1 MRNKD
6 HSNSAS
12 GPDYFGF
19 TSSTIAKLI
28 QDLPNA
34 DKCKN
39 YRWQKVIINIKIYI
53 HNTIRININDIN
65 NFSILLILLIYILFC
80 LLFFI
85 SLFFFLFLIFYFFKF
100 YKNNKYNKKIKIK
113 IKIKKKKK
121 KICYFN

>member
-39 YRWQKVIINIKIYI
+39 YRWQKVINKIIYDIFTYYTFYIFIN
-53 HNTIRININDIN
+53 
-65 NFSILLILLIYILFC
+65 L
-80 LLFFI
+80 
-85 SLFFFLFLIFYFFKF
+85 
-100 YKNNKYNKKIKIK
+100 
-113 IKIKKKKK
+113 
-121 KICYFN
+121 